1 MEKRNYRDMLAHLK
15 ENDIPNLMS
24 KVYVAGYLGV
34 GYRTLQKIINKG
46 LLKETNG
53 KITIGALANY
63 LCDWKE
69 GMRNEKV

>member
-15 ENDIPNLMS
+15 DNDIPNLMS
-24 KVYVAGYLGV
+24 KVYVAEYLGV

-53 KITIGALANY
+53 KITIGSLANY
-63 LCDWKE
+63 LCD
-69 GMRNEKV
+69 